1 MTSVEE
7 SRLKVW
13 AELGP
18 QTGSPQPR
26 RDLGSRGRHAAEHCR
41 EAVIMS
47 GMAPPWTEEA
57 RAARRGNRARGN
69 QNAWVGGWGWVGRG
83 WGSVKATVPQS
94 NFLLH
99 PLQVDG

>member
-47 GMAPPWTEEA
+47 AKQTHRAVEQNRKLRNKPILIWSINLPMNKA
-57 RAARRGNRARGN
+57 RIYNGEKDSLFNKYCWEN
-69 QNAWVGGWGWVGRG
+69 
-83 WGSVKATVPQS
+83 
-94 NFLLH
+94 
-99 PLQVDG
+99 